1 MRYSV
6 LATTAAALLTGAAL
20 SVAAL
25 AASPLSITTSIEKE
39 VVTTDASGKR
49 KTTRVAADKI
59 VPGETVIYT
68 YQLKNAGGEPA
79 APVVIATP
87 IPPNM
92 VYENKSATTA
102 GATVNFSIDRG
113 QSFAEPAKLR
123 VVDATGKK
131 RPATAADY
139 TNIRWQLTA
148 PLKGD
153 APKEIAFRAVL
164 K

>member
-1 MRYSV
+1 M
-6 LATTAAALLTGAAL
+6 
-20 SVAAL
+20 SVAF
-25 AASPLSITTSIEKE
+25 AAVPLSITTSIEKE
-39 VVTTDASGKR
+39 VVTTDAAGKR

-68 YQLKNAGGEPA
+68 YHLKNAGLEPA

-92 VYENKSATTA
+92 VYEDKSATTA
-102 GATVNFSIDRG
+102 GAKVHFSIDRG
-113 QSFAEPAKLR
+113 QSFAEPGKLQ
-123 VVDATGKK
+123 VVGADGKK

-148 PLKGD
+148 PLKAD
-153 APKEIAFRAVL
+153 APKQIAFRALL